1 MVLGSNKPGWY
12 RRQSVRAKA
21 LMVAGATAGVIGLGL
36 ATALPAL
43 ADPGNTYIGGG
54 SDTTQSIMDAFA
66 TTTGGLVASYDAVD
80 PVTGTSNDTI
90 SVFQNSGDSQTK
102 RTFCRPNGSGDG
114 VSALRYSNGST
125 TVTPYGST
133 CAAGTMP
140 VAGTTQFARSSSGPG
155 SNASATGVYVYV
167 PFAYDDVALA
177 VGPTGTTKITQANL
191 FTFADLQTL
200 YKNCGTVT
208 EGGVTYWPLGSPTAQ
223 PPGSQQIDLYIPQA
237 GSGSR
242 NFWLSTLT
250 GSTTPAVCVTSTED
264 AGAANPGLSLEENHG
279 QVLTDDPVGVFPF
292 SVGQWLYQQANAGTS
307 IDVRA
312 GALLTNLSGISPFG
326 NPPTDTTMN
335 TMTFPIFRELYNVF
349 VFNSVSGAGADA
361 NLVRMFVNTTSALCQ
376 SAGIVRSF
384 GFVSL
389 ASATQAPDACG
400 SIAATLRAFATP

>member
-1 MVLGSNKPGWY
+1 MVLGSGKPGWY
-12 RRQSVRAKA
+12 RRQSTRAKA
-21 LMVAGATAGVIGLGL
+21 LMVAGTATGLLGIGTLVAG
-36 ATALPAL
+36 PAM
-43 ADPGNTYIGGG
+43 ADPGTTYLGGG
-54 SDTTQSIMDAFA
+54 SDTTEAIMDAFA
-66 TTTGGLVASYDAVD
+66 TTTNGLVGSYDAVD
-80 PVTGTSNDTI
+80 PVTGTTNDTI
-90 SVFQNSGDSQTK
+90 SVFQNAGTGQTM

-114 VSALRYSNGST
+114 VSALRFSNGST

-133 CAAGTMP
+133 CATGTMP
-140 VAGTTQFARSSSGPG
+140 VAGTMSFARSSSGPG
-155 SNASATGVYVYV
+155 SNQSPTGVYVYV
-167 PFAYDDVALA
+167 PFAYDNVALA
-177 VGPTGTTKITQANL
+177 VGPTGTTNITQANL

-200 YKNCGTVT
+200 YKSCGTVT

-223 PPGSQQIDLYIPQA
+223 PAGSQQIDLYIPQA

-264 AGAANPGLSLEENHG
+264 AGAAHPGQSLEENHG
-279 QVLTDDPVGVFPF
+279 QVLTDDPDGVFPY
-292 SVGQWLYQQANAGTS
+292 SVGQWLYQQANSGTS

-335 TMTFPIFRELYNVF
+335 VSTFPIFRELYNVF
-349 VFNSVSGAGADA
+349 VFNSVAGTTPNPD
-361 NLVRMFVNTTSALCQ
+361 LVRMFVNTTSALCQ
-376 SAGIVRSF
+376 SAGIIRSF

-400 SIAATLRAFATP
+400 SDASSLRAFATP